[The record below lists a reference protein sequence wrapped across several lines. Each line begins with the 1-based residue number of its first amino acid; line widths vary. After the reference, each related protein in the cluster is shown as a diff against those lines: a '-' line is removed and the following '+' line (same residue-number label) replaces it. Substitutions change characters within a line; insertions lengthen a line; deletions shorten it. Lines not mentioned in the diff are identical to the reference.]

1 MRSDTIYE
9 AIVMGASA
17 GGMDALA
24 TVLSA
29 LPSAFPLPVVVVQH
43 LGPQHDSE
51 LAGFFAQRAR
61 IPVSEAE
68 DKETIQPAHVY
79 FAPPDYHLLVE
90 PDKTFSLSIDEPV
103 HFARPAID
111 VLFETAARAWT
122 THLIG
127 VLLTGR
133 NQDGAEGMAAIKR
146 YGGLT
151 IAQDPETAAYP
162 VMPKAA
168 IDAGAA
174 DRVLALEE
182 IGSFLAAQPA
192 QRTDG
197 KGDA

>member
-1 MRSDTIYE
+1 
-9 AIVMGASA
+9 MGASA
-17 GGMDALA
+17 GGMEALT

-29 LPSAFPLPVVVVQH
+29 LPDGFPRPVVVVQH
-43 LGPQHDSE
+43 LSPRHDSD

-61 IPVSEAE
+61 IPVKEAE

-79 FAPPDYHLLVE
+79 FASPNYHLLVE
-90 PDKTFSLSIDEPV
+90 PDETFSLSIDEPV
-103 HFARPAID
+103 HFARPSID

-122 THLIG
+122 SHLIG
-127 VLLTGR
+127 VLLTGS
-133 NQDGAEGMAAIKR
+133 NHDGAQGMAAIKR

-151 IAQDPETAAYP
+151 IAQDPKTAAYP
-162 VMPKAA
+162 VMPQAA

-182 IGSFLAAQPA
+182 IGSFLATQLA